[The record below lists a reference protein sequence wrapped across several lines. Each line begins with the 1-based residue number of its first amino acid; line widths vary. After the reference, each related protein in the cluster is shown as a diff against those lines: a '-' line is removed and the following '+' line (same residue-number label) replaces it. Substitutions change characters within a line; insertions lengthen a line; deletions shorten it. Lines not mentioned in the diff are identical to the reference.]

1 MTTHR
6 IEITQRHLD
15 NASPDPMGRQT
26 IIDAL
31 RDAGMTKTWILGNMC
46 GMTHPDGA
54 RIYYCLTTQLDEWQ
68 WERMRNPGNAQ
79 PFVLILDDQHGAGWM
94 EEQPISSSSS

>member
-15 NASPDPMGRQT
+15 NANPDPMGRQA

-31 RDAGMTKTWILGNMC
+31 KDAGMTKTWIMGHMS

-54 RIYYCLTTQLDEWQ
+54 RIYYCLTTRLNGWQLK
-68 WERMRNPGNAQ
+68 RMRNPSNTQ

-94 EEQPISSSSS
+94 EGEPFSSSSP